1 MIRFT
6 LRLVG
11 LLLLAGAFAAA
22 VIDGAR
28 SLADQKVELS
38 SMGTVL
44 AYASP
49 AKFALMVP
57 LKIVEGLLKVKV
69 PVVPVI
75 EPVLTTVALAEPP
88 PVLPDTPREIVVTA
102 LLKAPIFNVPPV
114 TAKAVVGMAL
124 LTPRI
129 SEPDPTVVVP
139 V

>member
-49 AKFALMVP
+49 AKFALMHDTV
-57 LKIVEGLLKVKV
+57 VK
-69 PVVPVI
+69 
-75 EPVLTTVALAEPP
+75 
-88 PVLPDTPREIVVTA
+88 
-102 LLKAPIFNVPPV
+102 KAPMAWDLLVVNLLYAPATLDLAVFGAVLFYLARRRAVPRG
-114 TAKAVVGMAL
+114 AARRG
-124 LTPRI
+124 R
-129 SEPDPTVVVP
+129 
-139 V
+139 

>member
-44 AYASP
+44 AYAFP
-49 AKFALMVP
+49 AKFALMHDYV
-57 LKIVEGLLKVKV
+57 VK
-69 PVVPVI
+69 
-75 EPVLTTVALAEPP
+75 
-88 PVLPDTPREIVVTA
+88 
-102 LLKAPIFNVPPV
+102 KAPMLVGPGAGQRALRACDPRLGGARRRAILSRPP
-114 TAKAVVGMAL
+114 ARRPAW
-124 LTPRI
+124 R
-129 SEPDPTVVVP
+129 DRRRR
-139 V
+139 

>member
-28 SLADQKVELS
+28 SLADQKIELS

-49 AKFALMVP
+49 AKFALMHDYVAKKAPMLWDVVVVNALYAPATLDLAVLGAGLFYLARRPSVP
-57 LKIVEGLLKVKV
+57 LDA
-69 PVVPVI
+69 
-75 EPVLTTVALAEPP
+75 TWS
-88 PVLPDTPREIVVTA
+88 R
-102 LLKAPIFNVPPV
+102 
-114 TAKAVVGMAL
+114 
-124 LTPRI
+124 R
-129 SEPDPTVVVP
+129 
-139 V
+139 